1 MVVVGG
7 ASTAAEAAIYL
18 AKNGHEV
25 TQICRKNVV
34 AYELNPIRE
43 RGNVNEMSVKVGV
56 KHKRLCTT
64 TKIEPGKVTFV
75 DRHGAEH
82 TIECDD
88 VVVSGGMTPN
98 LDLAA
103 SFFGSAPEF
112 YAIGDCRETGNMRT
126 AIYDAYATCMRI

>member
-1 MVVVGG
+1 M
-7 ASTAAEAAIYL
+7 
-18 AKNGHEV
+18 
-25 TQICRKNVV
+25 V